1 MIGEAD
7 TADIL
12 AGRYVDG
19 IWSYPQILKYAEERG
34 VSKSALD
41 KAIIEWREALGE
53 KAFLESDIQN
63 GLEMQNAAENT

>member
-1 MIGEAD
+1 MLISEAD

-34 VSKSALD
+34 VSKSTLD
-41 KAIIEWREALGE
+41 KAIIKWREALGE
-53 KAFLESDIQN
+53 KAFLENDIQS
-63 GLEMQNAAENT
+63 GLEMPA

>member
-1 MIGEAD
+1 MMIGEAD
-7 TADIL
+7 TSDIL

-19 IWSYPQILKYAEERG
+19 TWSYSQILKYAEERG

-53 KAFLESDIQN
+53 KAFLENDIRS
-63 GLEMQNAAENT
+63 GLEVPA

>member
-1 MIGEAD
+1 MLIGEAD

-19 IWSYPQILKYAEERG
+19 IWSYSQILRYAEERG

-53 KAFLESDIQN
+53 KAFLENDIQN
-63 GLEMQNAAENT
+63 GLEVLA

>member
-1 MIGEAD
+1 MIISEAD

-19 IWSYPQILKYAEERG
+19 IWSYSQILRYAEERG
-34 VSKSALD
+34 VSKGALD

-53 KAFLESDIQN
+53 KAFLENDIQS
-63 GLEMQNAAENT
+63 GLEIPA